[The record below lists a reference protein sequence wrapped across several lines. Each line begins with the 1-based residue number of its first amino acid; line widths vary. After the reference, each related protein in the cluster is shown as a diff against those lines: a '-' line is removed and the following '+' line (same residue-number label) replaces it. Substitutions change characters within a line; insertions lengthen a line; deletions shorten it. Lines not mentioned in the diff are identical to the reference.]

1 MFKNKCISLLQTDQL
16 RLPAFLLSHTCM
28 HGGGAGGDDAG
39 SGDAA
44 GMGQRGALLLYG
56 PQLCPTHTGPS
67 VYPVSSSRP
76 PVQAQQSSLPFPDLV
91 SEIVSEWISWTQKES
106 PPSHTTWL
114 RSHQNFKLKI
124 NYTFLFSVSVIQLIL
139 WILVIRLS

>member
-1 MFKNKCISLLQTDQL
+1 MHQPSVDRPTPPSN
-16 RLPAFLLSHTCM
+16 LPPEPHVHAR
-28 HGGGAGGDDAG
+28 GGG
-39 SGDAA
+39 GDAA

-56 PQLCPTHTGPS
+56 PQLCPTHTGPG

-76 PVQAQQSSLPFPDLV
+76 PVQAWQSSLPFPALV

-106 PPSHTTWL
+106 PPSHTPWL
-114 RSHQNFKLKI
+114 KSHQNFKLKI

-139 WILVIRLS
+139 WILFIRLS